1 MRELK
6 PCICKVWKKK
16 RETGRVRAK
25 KGIKEWDRIKSD
37 MKNDLSL
44 PAFLI
49 YSRHDNEQ

>member
-6 PCICKVWKKK
+6 PCICKVLKKK
-16 RETGRVRAK
+16 RETGRVRERK
-25 KGIKEWDRIKSD
+25 RVREWDRIKSD

-49 YSRHDNEQ
+49 YSCHDNEQ